1 MRITLP
7 NLPKKQA
14 AQIIAAGLL
23 LSVATVS
30 VYPLYAQGAETAP
43 IVQQENQSSLTAV
56 PTRLGD
62 DNSIRLKPGEKKQ
75 VEVRVINS
83 SSNTI
88 TIATDAQDFIVDEDG
103 STPIPLDNTDDK
115 NNRWSLASWLVIA
128 PNEQTVAPRRTA
140 LVNVLIEVPEDALPG
155 GHYAMI
161 THQPTLSSFEE
172 TGSEAASG
180 VNQRVGT
187 LVYVVVE
194 GPINEEAFVSD
205 FTFPKFTEFGPVPY
219 SFTVD
224 NRSDIHISPQVGIN
238 IKNMFGQ
245 TVDTI
250 QTDSKNIFPLTSRKY
265 EGAWKRIWGFGPYTA
280 ELTMSFGTQGKVV
293 IAYSRFWL
301 LPIKIVL
308 AILVVLLT
316 AIAAGISIRR
326 HILHKKQDQTQRISE
341 LETKLQQ
348 LEKDKLKKYEE

>member
-7 NLPKKQA
+7 NIPKKQA

-23 LSVATVS
+23 LSVATVT
-30 VYPLYAQGAETAP
+30 VYPLYAQDATV
-43 IVQQENQSSLTAV
+43 ITQEQEDNKSSLTAV
-56 PTRLGD
+56 PTRLGE

-75 VEVRVINS
+75 VEVRVVNS
-83 SSNTI
+83 SNRTI
-88 TIATDAQDFIVDEDG
+88 NIASSAQDFIVDEDG
-103 STPIPLDNTDDK
+103 ATPVPLDTNDDK
-115 NNRWSLASWLVIA
+115 ANRWSLASWLVMTPA
-128 PNEQTVAPRRTA
+128 EQTVGPRRTA
-140 LVNVLIEVPEDALPG
+140 QVNVLIEVPEDALPG

-161 THQPTLSSFEE
+161 THQPTLAALEE
-172 TGSEAASG
+172 NGTAAAG
-180 VNQRVGT
+180 VNQKVGT

-194 GPINEEAFVSD
+194 GPINEEAFITD
-205 FTFPKFTEFGPVPY
+205 FTFPKFSEYGPVPY

-250 QTDSKNIFPLTSRKY
+250 QPETKNIFPLTNRKY
-265 EGAWKRIWGFGPYTA
+265 EGSWKRIWGFGPYTA

-301 LPIKIVL
+301 LPIKIL
-308 AILVVLLT
+308 MAIGVVFLTLV
-316 AIAAGISIRR
+316 AIGISIRR

-341 LETKLQQ
+341 LETKLKQ